1 MINKE
6 LKLILLVLEAH
17 DLHNQNH
24 VQRTAIL
31 ADKLAQK
38 LLLSDQQREKLKTG
52 ALLHDIGKLMLPH
65 AILNKPGKLDQDEK
79 EIVRSHPKIGA
90 NLLVEAGY
98 EKEIV
103 ELVKYHHEWW
113 NGSGYP
119 EGLAGDDIPILAQV
133 VAITSSFDIM
143 TTERIYDS
151 LLTPAEALAELKD
164 YSGLQFSSE
173 LVKIFSELIKKI
185 N

>member
-65 AILNKPGKLDQDEK
+65 AILNKPGKLDQD
-79 EIVRSHPKIGA
+79 
-90 NLLVEAGY
+90 